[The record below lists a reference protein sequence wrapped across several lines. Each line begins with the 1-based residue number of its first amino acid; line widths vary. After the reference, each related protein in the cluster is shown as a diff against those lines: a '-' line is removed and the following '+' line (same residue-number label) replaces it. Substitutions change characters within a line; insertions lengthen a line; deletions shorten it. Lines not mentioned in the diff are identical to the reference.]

1 MGHVEPWLVGLVEP
15 WLKVPHNYY
24 EAKLFDHNSQSCVEI
39 KWSANNINFVDSTLI
54 CYYLQKQFISEDG
67 TTQSGQD

>member
-1 MGHVEPWLVGLVEP
+1 MGHVDPWVVGLVEP
-15 WLKVPHNYY
+15 WLKVPHNY

-39 KWSANNINFVDSTLI
+39 KWSSNNINFVDSTFL

-67 TTQSGQD
+67 TRPSGQG